1 MGRPRKTEIDSKKE
15 IKTDQEVKK
24 QKKASPANKKRE
36 DASGFR
42 TTIPPEHVYKLK
54 VTSSQG
60 ERVIVTENVSQIVDE
75 IKKAKQ
81 DSGKI
86 KIDPEKVI
94 KTKPRMVNDNE
105 SLIDMDGKVVS
116 PSSEA
121 GNLMSKLLSR
131 NFTQIL
137 KNAELQKL
145 KEDTLSFFRRFKK

>member
-24 QKKASPANKKRE
+24 QKRAAPVNKKRE

-60 ERVIVTENVSQIVDE
+60 ERVIVAENVSQIVDA

-81 DSGKI
+81 A
-86 KIDPEKVI
+86 EK
-94 KTKPRMVNDNE
+94 
-105 SLIDMDGKVVS
+105 S
-116 PSSEA
+116 
-121 GNLMSKLLSR
+121 
-131 NFTQIL
+131 IL
-137 KNAELQKL
+137 HKL
-145 KEDTLSFFRRFKK
+145 KDATLSFFRGFKK

>member
-1 MGRPRKTEIDSKKE
+1 MKTESK
-15 IKTDQEVKK
+15 
-24 QKKASPANKKRE
+24 
-36 DASGFR
+36 
-42 TTIPPEHVYKLK
+42 
-54 VTSSQG
+54 
-60 ERVIVTENVSQIVDE
+60 ENVSQIVDA

-105 SLIDMDGKVVS
+105 SLVDMDGKVVS

-145 KEDTLSFFRRFKK
+145 KEDTLSFFRKFKK